1 MIISRRVNGCDH
13 PQLGEIVSHDFS
25 CKDKENRGETIAMHG
40 RKQKASGPAETFQ
53 V

>member
-1 MIISRRVNGCDH
+1 MIISRGVNGCDH

-25 CKDKENRGETIAMHG
+25 CKDKENRGETIAMRG
-40 RKQKASGPAETFQ
+40 REQKVSGPAKLFQ